1 MGGTAAVVGG
11 GIGGLAT
18 AIGLHRAGWDVRV
31 YERARSLPDA
41 GTALGMWPAALRAL
55 DALGLG
61 ERARAAGRP
70 QPAGALL
77 RADGSRIARV
87 DVGRDPVYLLSRPAL
102 LRLLVGG
109 LPDGV
114 VRYATPV
121 DELGPLRDSHDV
133 VVAAD
138 GVFSRTRAA
147 LFGDRYRARYT
158 GSTAWRGV
166 VPMETGTMSE
176 TWGVDGRF
184 GVTPHESGWTNWYAT
199 MPAPEGGHAG
209 DGGELAT
216 LRDLFGD
223 WHEPIR
229 RVLSLLTE
237 DAILRHDLYELRPPL
252 PSFVCGTVALIG
264 DAAHAMTPDLGR
276 GACEALLDGVALAEC
291 LGGARDVHSG
301 LSRYD
306 SRRRRPAQRVA
317 AMSRRV
323 NRLAQARR
331 FTRLRDTAVRLAAGL
346 TSS

>member
-1 MGGTAAVVGG
+1 MGRTAAVIGG

-18 AIGLHRAGWDVRV
+18 AIGLHGAGWDVRV
-31 YERARSLPDA
+31 YERAPSMPDA
-41 GTALGMWPAALRAL
+41 GTALGMWPAAVRAL

-61 ERARAAGRP
+61 ERARAIGRP

-77 RADGSRIARV
+77 RADGSRIARIEV
-87 DVGRDPVYLLSRPAL
+87 ARDPVYLLSRPAL
-102 LRLLVGG
+102 LRLLASG

-121 DELGPLRDSHDV
+121 DDLAPLRDSHDV
-133 VVAAD
+133 VVVAD
-138 GVFSRTRAA
+138 GVFSRARTA
-147 LFGDRYRARYT
+147 LFGERYRARYT

-166 VPMETGTMSE
+166 VPMEADTTSE
-176 TWGVDGRF
+176 TWGAGRRF
-184 GVTPHESGWTNWYAT
+184 GVTPHETGWTNWYAT
-199 MPAPEGGHAG
+199 TPAPEGAKSP
-209 DGGELAT
+209 GGELAA
-216 LRDLFGD
+216 LRDLFGG
-223 WHEPIR
+223 WHEPIP

-237 DAILRHDLYELRPPL
+237 DAILRHDLYDLRPSL
-252 PSFVCGTVALIG
+252 PSFVSGTVALIG

-291 LGGARDVHSG
+291 LAEAPDVHSG

-323 NRLAQARR
+323 NRMVQVRR
-331 FTRLRDTAVRLAAGL
+331 FTRLRDTAVRLATAVAPG
-346 TSS
+346 S

>member
-1 MGGTAAVVGG
+1 MGRTAAVVGG

-18 AIGLHRAGWDVRV
+18 AIGLHRAGWDVTV
-31 YERARSLPDA
+31 YERAPSLPA
-41 GTALGMWPAALRAL
+41 TGTALGMWPAALRAL

-61 ERARAAGRP
+61 GPARATGRP

-77 RADGSRIARV
+77 RIDGSRIARV
-87 DVGRDPVYLLSRPAL
+87 ETGRDPVYLLSRPAL
-102 LRLLVGG
+102 LRLLAGG

-114 VRYATPV
+114 VRYGTAV
-121 DELGPLRDSHDV
+121 DDLEPLRDGHDA

-138 GVFSRTRAA
+138 GIFSRARAA
-147 LFGDRYRARYT
+147 LFGDGYRAHYI

-166 VPMETGTMSE
+166 VPMETGTTSE
-176 TWGVDGRF
+176 TWGTGGRF

-199 MPAPEGGHAG
+199 TPAAEGARSP
-209 DGGELAT
+209 GGELAA
-216 LRDLFGD
+216 LRALFGG
-223 WHEPIR
+223 WHDPIP
-229 RVLSLLTE
+229 RVLELLTD

-252 PSFVCGTVALIG
+252 PSFVHGNVALVG

-276 GACEALLDGVALAEC
+276 GACEALLDGVALASC
-291 LGGARDVHSG
+291 LAGAADVHSG

-323 NRLAQARR
+323 NRLAGARR
-331 FTRLRDTAVRLAAGL
+331 FTRLRDAAVRLATAVAPGP
-346 TSS
+346 